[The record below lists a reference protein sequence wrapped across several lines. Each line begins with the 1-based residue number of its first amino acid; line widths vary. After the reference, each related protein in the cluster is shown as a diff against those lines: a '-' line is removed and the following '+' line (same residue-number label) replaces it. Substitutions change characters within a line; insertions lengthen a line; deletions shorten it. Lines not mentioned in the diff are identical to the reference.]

1 VKGSEIMIL
10 VFDGNMEIFYYV
22 IALGFTA
29 FFALQSI
36 LAIIG
41 NVINNGS
48 DFEEDFD
55 VDEDFDIDID
65 EDIDIDVDED
75 MDIDID
81 EDIDVDED
89 MNVDLYNVR
98 GSFHLVTF
106 RTIIGFFMLFGWTGF
121 LYTRTGVAPVL
132 VFIYAVIAGLAMMFL
147 IALSIFLLMRL
158 ESDGTMRFAD
168 SIGKTGTVYLKIPM
182 AGQGTGKVQII
193 VGGSLRTLD
202 AVAYDTEIET
212 DKKVKVIEVKN
223 NLLVVE
229 EIKEE
234 SKEI

>member
-1 VKGSEIMIL
+1 MIL
-10 VFDGNMEIFYYV
+10 VFDGNMETFYYV

-55 VDEDFDIDID
+55 VDEDFDID
-65 EDIDIDVDED
+65 VDED
-75 MDIDID
+75 VDIDID

-121 LYTRTGVAPVL
+121 LYTRAGVTPVL
-132 VFIYAVIAGLAMMFL
+132 VFIYAVIAGLIMMFL

-158 ESDGTMRFAD
+158 ESDGTMRFSD
-168 SIGKTGTVYLKIPM
+168 SIGKTGSVYLKIPM

-212 DKKVKVIEVKN
+212 GKKVKVIEVKN

-229 EIKEE
+229 EMKEE
-234 SKEI
+234 SKEN